1 MRTIRHTPRHQVV
14 RESLSDVV
22 HAPAW
27 PAILVCL
34 LISLMM
40 TGYASAQAT
49 ASVEGLVTDPTGAVL
64 PKVEISA
71 TSRTTG
77 LARAVAANAD
87 GYYRIA
93 SLPVGTYDIAAS
105 LAKFKKTLLN
115 GVTLTVGQAA
125 RIDITMQVG
134 DVQQA
139 VEVQATAPLVDT
151 TTTSVGGVVEN
162 KQIMSMPLNG
172 RHFLQLGL
180 LIPGVSEPQ
189 TGSTQAQW
197 GTAGGN
203 IGFSVAGQ
211 RDSYNN
217 FTLDGVNVMDTNYN
231 TVTVS
236 PSVDAVQ
243 EFRIMADGYSA
254 KYGIVP
260 GAQVDIVTR
269 SGTNRL
275 HGSAYE
281 YLRNSVLDAKNYFD
295 DPNAPIPPYK
305 QNQFGGTVGGPIKK
319 DRAFFFLSLEGL
331 RIRQSLTQ
339 TTTVPTLAMHNGD
352 LSGIN
357 PGTGL
362 PFPQITGVN
371 GVPYPNNQVPLTAI
385 SPLASGI
392 LAMTPLPNIPNAPP
406 GQSNYLAVAP
416 RYDNSTVYLGRIDYQ
431 LTPKNLASVRYTQQ
445 QDDSS
450 SPFVVRFSPVLPGPN
465 GFGDVGNSMGHNVG
479 ISVTSVLT
487 PSLVNTFRF
496 GYNGLHAIAESQN
509 IDSNFVQDLG
519 YTRYGKTL
527 NYGIPYI
534 SIPGLGGIGDN
545 DTLQPNIR
553 RNNGFELRNDVSW
566 TRGRF
571 THEFGADYWLY
582 HLAGVTDTFS
592 NGEFQFGSDKGF
604 GQNATG
610 SGFSDFLLDRPR
622 LSLIQLGN
630 GYGYYRYQYL
640 GMYYAGQY
648 RATPHLTVNFGLRWE
663 FSTSP
668 TPINGTVMSV
678 LDMAAGA
685 IVLGSQSGQMPSLSD
700 PLTQYFINNFG
711 TTFKTN
717 RQLGLPASVN
727 PTHYLNLAPR
737 FGFAWDALG
746 DSRLV
751 IRSSAGLFNSFQ
763 ERGYS
768 VESGSLGPPFAPT
781 VATFQDSLFFPTTP
795 NTYETTYA
803 FGGPTDRT
811 SDNGGPS
818 TAGVPP
824 GVRPGYVEEWT
835 LSLQSQVRKN
845 TVAELSYA
853 GNHGAHLNGFYLA
866 DQNYPNTLQAKGG
879 YPPNTAFGESFQEH
893 SAGMSWYEG
902 LSGRIQQ
909 RVQQGLTFTV
919 GYTWARSEDTVSTF
933 TGGPTDSP
941 VPQNSYD
948 LAGNKGLSNFDRRNR
963 FIVNYVWDL
972 PFGHGKTFLKQSGV
986 ADAILGNWQWG
997 GLATIESG
1005 SPFTVQLTGNVSG
1018 IASSNADRPNCVAN
1032 PNVDAPHTVA
1042 AWFNVDAFAPNT
1054 VIVPPTGSPYKL
1066 LGTCG
1071 RNIVQG
1077 PPVRN
1082 YDTTLARTFRLTE
1095 RAHLEFRT
1103 DFFDV
1108 LNHPNFN
1115 TPNRYFGTATFG
1127 QITSAQLPRLIQFG
1141 LRLSF

>member
-1 MRTIRHTPRHQVV
+1 MKTVRQSPRYQVV
-14 RESLSDVV
+14 RIFLSRV
-22 HAPAW
+22 ARPRLGLT
-27 PAILVCL
+27 ILACL
-34 LISLMM
+34 LMM
-40 TGYASAQAT
+40 TGYVQAQAT
-49 ASVEGLVTDPTGAVL
+49 ASVEGLVADPTGAVL
-64 PKVEISA
+64 PKAEVSA
-71 TSRTTG
+71 TSRSTG
-77 LARAVAANAD
+77 LVRAVTSNTD

-93 SLPVGTYDIAAS
+93 SLPVGTYDIAVT
-105 LAKFKKTLLN
+105 LAGFKKTLLE
-115 GVTLTVGQAA
+115 GVILTVGQAA
-125 RIDITMQVG
+125 RIDIAMQVG
-134 DVQQA
+134 DVKQQ
-139 VEVQATAPLVDT
+139 VSVQGTAPLVDT

-162 KQIMSMPLNG
+162 VQIMSMPLNG

-189 TGSTQAQW
+189 AGSTQAQW

-243 EFRIMADGYSA
+243 EFRIATDGYSA

-269 SGTNRL
+269 SGTNTL
-275 HGSAYE
+275 HGSLYE
-281 YLRNSVLDAKNYFD
+281 YIRNSALDAKNFFD

-305 QNQFGGTVGGPIKK
+305 QNQFGGTFGGAIKK

-339 TTTVPTLAMHNGD
+339 TTTVPTEAMHNGD

-362 PFPQITGVN
+362 PFPQITDVN
-371 GVPYPNNQVPLTAI
+371 GVPYFDNQVPITAI
-385 SPLASGI
+385 NPLASGI
-392 LAMTPLPNIPNAPP
+392 LAMTPLPNITNATP

-416 RYDNSTVYLGRIDYQ
+416 RYDNSTIYLGRIDYQ
-431 LTPKNLASVRYTQQ
+431 LTPRHLASVRYTQQ

-450 SPFVVRFSPVLPGPN
+450 SPFLVRFSPVLPGPN

-479 ISVTSVLT
+479 ISLTSVLT

-496 GYNGLHAIAESQN
+496 GYNGLHAIFKSQN
-509 IDSNFVQDLG
+509 IDSNFIQGLG
-519 YTRYGKTL
+519 FTRYGKTL
-527 NYGIPYI
+527 NGGIPYI

-553 RNNGFELRNDVSW
+553 RNNGFEFRDDVTW
-566 TRGRF
+566 TRGKF
-571 THEFGADYWLY
+571 THDFGADYWFY

-592 NGEFQFGSDKGF
+592 NGEFTFGGDKGF

-622 LSLIQLGN
+622 FSLIQLGD
-630 GYGYYRYQYL
+630 GYGYYRYNYF
-640 GMYYAGQY
+640 GTYYAGQY

-678 LDMAAGA
+678 LDLPAGA
-685 IVLGSQSGQMPSLSD
+685 IVLGSQSGQMPSLAD
-700 PLTQYFINNFG
+700 PLTQYFINSFG

-717 RQLGLPASVN
+717 RELGLPASIN

-737 FGFAWDALG
+737 LGFAWDALG
-746 DSRLV
+746 NSRAV
-751 IRSSAGLFNSFQ
+751 VRGSAGLFNSFQ

-781 VATFQDSLFFPTTP
+781 VGTFQDSLFFPTTP
-795 NTYETTYA
+795 NTYESTYA
-803 FGGPTDRT
+803 FGGPPNRT
-811 SDNGGPS
+811 LDNGGPS
-818 TAGVPP
+818 TGGVPP

-835 LSLQSQVRKN
+835 LSLQSQVRPN
-845 TVAELSYA
+845 TVAEISYA
-853 GNHGAHLNGFYLA
+853 GNHGVHLNGFYLS
-866 DQNYPNTLQAKGG
+866 DQNYPNTAQAAGG
-879 YPPNTAFGESFQEH
+879 FPPNSQFGESFEEH

-919 GYTWARSEDTVSTF
+919 GYTWAKSEDTVSTF

-963 FIVNYVWDL
+963 FILNYVWDL
-972 PFGHGKTFLKQSGV
+972 PFGHGKKFLNDSAV
-986 ADAILGNWQWG
+986 ADAILGGWQWG
-997 GLATIESG
+997 GVATIESG
-1005 SPFTVQLTGNVSG
+1005 TPLTVQLTANVSG
-1018 IASSNADRPNCVAN
+1018 IASSSADRPNCVAD
-1032 PNVDAPHTVA
+1032 PNSGAPHTVA
-1042 AWFNVDAFAPNT
+1042 EWFNVNAFAPNT
-1054 VIVPPTGSPYKL
+1054 TIFPTTGFPYQL

-1077 PPVRN
+1077 PPYRD
-1082 YDTTLARTFRLTE
+1082 YDMTLAKTFNLTE

-1115 TPNRYFGTATFG
+1115 APNRYFATATFG
-1127 QITSAQLPRLIQFG
+1127 EITSAQLPRLIQFG

>member
-1 MRTIRHTPRHQVV
+1 M
-14 RESLSDVV
+14 
-22 HAPAW
+22 
-27 PAILVCL
+27 
-34 LISLMM
+34 
-40 TGYASAQAT
+40 
-49 ASVEGLVTDPTGAVL
+49 
-64 PKVEISA
+64 
-71 TSRTTG
+71 
-77 LARAVAANAD
+77 
-87 GYYRIA
+87 
-93 SLPVGTYDIAAS
+93 
-105 LAKFKKTLLN
+105 
-115 GVTLTVGQAA
+115 
-125 RIDITMQVG
+125 
-134 DVQQA
+134 
-139 VEVQATAPLVDT
+139 
-151 TTTSVGGVVEN
+151 
-162 KQIMSMPLNG
+162 
-172 RHFLQLGL
+172 
-180 LIPGVSEPQ
+180 
-189 TGSTQAQW
+189 
-197 GTAGGN
+197 
-203 IGFSVAGQ
+203 AGQ
-211 RDSYNN
+211 RDSYND

-243 EFRIMADGYSA
+243 EFRIVTDGYSA

-269 SGTNRL
+269 SGTNGL
-275 HGSAYE
+275 HGSLYE
-281 YLRNSVLDAKNYFD
+281 YIRNSALDARNYFD

-305 QNQFGGTVGGPIKK
+305 QNQFGGTLGGPIKK

-339 TTTVPTLAMHNGD
+339 TTTVPTKAMHDGD

-362 PFPQITGVN
+362 PFPQIRDVN
-371 GVPYPNNQVPLTAI
+371 GVPYFDNQVPMTAI

-392 LAMTPLPNIPNAPP
+392 LAMTPLPNILDAAP
-406 GQSNYLAVAP
+406 GQSNYLAVAS
-416 RYDNSTVYLGRIDYQ
+416 RYDNNTVYLGRIDYQ
-431 LTPKNLASVRYTQQ
+431 LTPKNLASFRYTQQ
-445 QDDSS
+445 QDDTS
-450 SPFVVRFSPVLPGPN
+450 SPFVTRFSPVLPGPN

-479 ISVTSVLT
+479 ISLTSVLT

-496 GYNGLHAIAESQN
+496 GYNGLHAIVESQN
-509 IDSNFVQDLG
+509 VDSHFIQDLG
-519 YTRYGKTL
+519 YTRFGKTL

-534 SIPGLGGIGDN
+534 SIPGLGGMGDN

-553 RNNGFELRNDVSW
+553 RNNGFEFRDDMTW
-566 TRGRF
+566 THGKF
-571 THEFGADYWLY
+571 THDFGVDYWFY

-592 NGEFQFGSDKGF
+592 NGDFQFGADKGF

-610 SGFSDFLLDRPR
+610 SGFSDFLQDRPR
-622 LSLIQLGN
+622 LSIIQLGS
-630 GYGYYRYQYL
+630 GYGYYRYNYF
-640 GMYYAGQY
+640 GTYYAGQY
-648 RATPHLTVNFGLRWE
+648 RATPHFTASFGLRWE

-717 RQLGLPASVN
+717 RELGLPASVN
-727 PTHYLNLAPR
+727 PTRYLNLAPR
-737 FGFAWDALG
+737 LGFTWDALG
-746 DSRLV
+746 DSRFVL
-751 IRSSAGLFNSFQ
+751 RGSAGLFNSFQ

-803 FGGPTDRT
+803 FGGPPNRT

-818 TAGVPP
+818 TGGVPP

-835 LSLQSQVRKN
+835 LSAQSQIRQN
-845 TVAELSYA
+845 MVAEISYA
-853 GNHGAHLNGFYLA
+853 GNHGVHLNGFYLA
-866 DQNYPNTLQAKGG
+866 DQNFPNTPQMPGG
-879 YPPNTAFGESFQEH
+879 FPPNTQFGESFQEH
-893 SAGMSWYEG
+893 SGGISWYEG
-902 LSGRIQQ
+902 LSGRLQQ
-909 RVQQGLTFTV
+909 RVQQGLTFTI

-948 LAGNKGLSNFDRRNR
+948 LGGNKGLSNFDRRSR
-963 FIVNYVWDL
+963 FILSYVWDL
-972 PFGHGKTFLKQSGV
+972 PFGHGKKFFNESPV
-986 ADAILGNWQWG
+986 ADAILGGWQWG
-997 GLATIESG
+997 GVATIETG
-1005 SPFTVQLTGNVSG
+1005 TPFTVQLTGNVSG
-1018 IASSNADRPNCVAN
+1018 IASSSADRPNCIAD
-1032 PNVDAPHTVA
+1032 PNAGAPHSVA
-1042 AWFNVDAFAPNT
+1042 EWFNVSAFAPNT
-1054 VIVPPTGSPYKL
+1054 VVTPASGSPYKL

-1071 RNIVQG
+1071 RNIVEG
-1077 PPVRN
+1077 PPYRD
-1082 YDTTLARTFRLTE
+1082 YDTTLARTFKVTE

-1103 DFFDV
+1103 DFFNL

-1115 TPNRYFGTATFG
+1115 TPNRYYGTATFG
-1127 QITSAQLPRLIQFG
+1127 EITSAQLPRLIQFG